1 MEYRRK
7 VLKRK
12 LEELQEEEK
21 RIKTELDD
29 LESKAASYMEKL
41 VHAFKHQ
48 HEPIVS
54 AEGLL
59 NMFNDTYEERIINVN
74 IPYTFELGITPKQR
88 PLNHN
93 SVYEAIREA
102 LSMSGSKL
110 TPGITESETSKSTSE
125 LIPSITKPKTPTS
138 TQKSNLCITEPETN
152 LFIAKPSE
160 ISGFYS
166 SEMLIYHVEEEY
178 SKVDIN
184 MRDAQINYHNQPMTG
199 THTFPMT
206 LFVYKNNSPLG
217 K

>member
-41 VHAFKHQ
+41 VHAFKH
-48 HEPIVS
+48 HREPIVS

-59 NMFNDTYEERIINVN
+59 HMFNDTCEERIINVN

-102 LSMSGSKL
+102 LCMSG
-110 TPGITESETSKSTSE
+110 
-125 LIPSITKPKTPTS
+125 
-138 TQKSNLCITEPETN
+138 
-152 LFIAKPSE
+152 
-160 ISGFYS
+160 
-166 SEMLIYHVEEEY
+166 
-178 SKVDIN
+178 
-184 MRDAQINYHNQPMTG
+184 
-199 THTFPMT
+199 
-206 LFVYKNNSPLG
+206 
-217 K
+217 